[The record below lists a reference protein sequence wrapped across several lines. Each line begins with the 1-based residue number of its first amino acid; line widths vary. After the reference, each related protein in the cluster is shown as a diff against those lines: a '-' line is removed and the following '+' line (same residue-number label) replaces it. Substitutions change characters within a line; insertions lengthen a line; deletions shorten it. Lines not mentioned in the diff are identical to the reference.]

1 MNCIQI
7 GLLEGKKREW
17 RAHNMSMFLDQ
28 VTIDVKAGKGGDGMV
43 AFRREKYV
51 PDGGPAGGDGGRG
64 GDVILV
70 VDEGLRTLMDFRF
83 NRHFKAQPGENGMS
97 KGMHGR
103 GAEDTYIKVPQ
114 GTTVRD
120 ADTGA
125 LLGDLLEQ
133 GQTLTIAK
141 GGRGGRG
148 NIRFASPKN
157 PAPELAENGEPGQ
170 ERKIEL
176 ELKVL
181 ADVGLVGFPSVG
193 KSTLLSVISSARP
206 KIGAYHFTTLVPNL
220 GMVTTSDGRS
230 FAVADLPGLIEGAS
244 QGVGLGTQFLRHIER
259 TRVILHVIDMSGM
272 EGRDPYEDY
281 QAINQ
286 ELATHNLRLLER
298 PQIIVA
304 NKMDMPESEENL
316 VKFKEQLAKEQT
328 DEFADP
334 LPIFPISGVTRKG
347 IDALLSATADLLE
360 ITPEFLLY
368 DEEIEEEVVQYG
380 FHSDEPEF
388 TIDRDPDATWILSG
402 EKIEKLFQMTNFDHD
417 ETVMRFARQLRGL
430 GVDEALRARG
440 AKDGDIVRIGNFEF
454 EFVE

>member
-1 MNCIQI
+1 M
-7 GLLEGKKREW
+7 EDKY
-17 RAHNMSMFLDQ
+17 MSMFLDQ

-64 GDVILV
+64 GNVVFV

-83 NRHFKAQPGENGMS
+83 NRHFKADPGENGMS

-103 GAEDTYIKVPQ
+103 GSEDLLVKVPQ

-120 ADTGA
+120 VETGKVI
-125 LLGDLLEQ
+125 GDLIEQ
-133 GQTLTIAK
+133 GQTLVVAQ

-170 ERKIEL
+170 ERKLEL

-193 KSTLLSVISSARP
+193 KSTLLSIISSAKP

-220 GMVTTSDGRS
+220 GMVHTSDGRD
-230 FAVADLPGLIEGAS
+230 FVVADLPGLIEGAS

-259 TRVILHVIDMSGM
+259 TRVILHIIDMSGL
-272 EGRDPYEDY
+272 EGRDPYDDY
-281 QAINQ
+281 LAINH
-286 ELATHNLRLLER
+286 ELETHNLRLLER
-298 PQIIVA
+298 PQLIVA
-304 NKMDMPESEENL
+304 NKMDMPNAEENL
-316 VKFKEQLAKEQT
+316 AEFRKKIAAQQT

-334 LPIFPISGVTRKG
+334 IQIFPISSIAKKG
-347 IDALLSATADLLE
+347 IQPLLNATADLLE
-360 ITPEFLLY
+360 VTPEFLLY
-368 DEEIEEEVVQYG
+368 EQDMEEDVVQYNYQ
-380 FHSDEPEF
+380 SSEPEF
-388 TIDRDPDATWILSG
+388 TVDREPDASWTLHG

-417 ETVMRFARQLRGL
+417 ETVMRFARQLRSM
-430 GVDEALRARG
+430 GVDETLRARG

>member
-1 MNCIQI
+1 
-7 GLLEGKKREW
+7 
-17 RAHNMSMFLDQ
+17 MSMFLDQ

-51 PDGGPAGGDGGRG
+51 PDGGPAGGDGGKG
-64 GDVILV
+64 GSVVLV

-83 NRHFKAQPGENGMS
+83 NRHFRAQPGENGMS

-103 GAEDTYIKVPQ
+103 GSEDTFVKVPP

-120 ADTGA
+120 AETGA
-125 LLGDLLEQ
+125 LLGDLINN
-133 GQTLTIAK
+133 GDTLVVAK

-148 NIRFASPKN
+148 NTRFASPRN

-193 KSTLLSVISSARP
+193 KSTLLSIISSARP

-220 GMVTTSDGRS
+220 GMVTTSDQRS
-230 FAVADLPGLIEGAS
+230 FVVADLPGLIEGAS

-281 QAINQ
+281 LAINK
-286 ELATHNLRLLER
+286 ELGEHNLRLLER

-304 NKMDMPESEENL
+304 NKMDMPDSEENL
-316 VKFKEQLAKEQT
+316 AKFKAELAKEKT
-328 DEFADP
+328 DEFADD
-334 LPIFPISGVTRKG
+334 LPIFPISAVTRKG
-347 IDALLSATADLLE
+347 IEPLLNATADLLE
-360 ITPEFLLY
+360 TTPAFPLY
-368 DEEIEEEVVQYG
+368 EDEEVEEAVHYG
-380 FHSDEPEF
+380 FTSDEPEF
-388 TIDRDPDATWILSG
+388 VVDREPDATWVLSG
-402 EKIEKLFQMTNFDHD
+402 AKLEKIFQMTNFDHE
-417 ETVMRFARQLRGL
+417 ETVMRFARQLRAM

>member
-1 MNCIQI
+1 
-7 GLLEGKKREW
+7 
-17 RAHNMSMFLDQ
+17 MSMFLDQ

-259 TRVILHVIDMSGM
+259 TRVILHVINMSGM

-360 ITPEFLLY
+360 VTPEFLLY

>member
-1 MNCIQI
+1 
-7 GLLEGKKREW
+7 
-17 RAHNMSMFLDQ
+17 MSMFLDQ

-83 NRHFKAQPGENGMS
+83 NRHFKATPGENGMS

-103 GAEDTYIKVPQ
+103 GSDDLYVKVPQ

-120 ADTGA
+120 AETGH
-125 LLGDLLEQ
+125 LLGDLIEQ
-133 GQTLTIAK
+133 GQMLVVAK

-148 NIRFASPKN
+148 NCRFASPRN
-157 PAPELAENGEPGQ
+157 PAPEIAENGEPGV

-193 KSTLLSVISSARP
+193 KSTLLSVISSAKP

-220 GMVTTSDGRS
+220 GMVSTADARS
-230 FAVADLPGLIEGAS
+230 FVVADLPGLIEGAS

-259 TRVILHVIDMSGM
+259 TRVILHIIDMSGM

-281 QAINQ
+281 LAINH
-286 ELATHNLRLLER
+286 ELETHNLRLLER

-304 NKMDMPESEENL
+304 NKMDMPDAEENL
-316 VKFKEQLAKEQT
+316 KEFRAKLQAEQM
-328 DEFADP
+328 DEFADSI
-334 LPIFPISGVTRKG
+334 PIFPISGISKKG

-360 ITPEFLLY
+360 VTPEFLLY
-368 DEEIEEEVVQYG
+368 DEEIEEDVVQYG
-380 FHSDEPEF
+380 FKAEGPEF
-388 TIDRDPDATWILSG
+388 TIDRESDASWTLQG
-402 EKIEKLFQMTNFDHD
+402 DKLEKLFQMTNFDHD
-417 ETVMRFARQLRGL
+417 ETVMRFARQLRSM